1 VARYTNNHLRTTGDT
16 FDPITFASF
25 PAPEQTAATSDQ
37 YYGRLTAHLVSFDGI
52 LDHTLGFG
60 YTHDRT
66 STVEPESAENLNT
79 GERKKVDWQGNIKAA
94 AGETVVLGAE
104 YERDGISEPIS
115 ADVHVTSG
123 YAELQS
129 QIGEHWFSAL
139 NVRYDDNSRF
149 GGKVTYRLAPTY
161 VFSDSGTKLKASVG
175 TGFKAPTLSQLF
187 QSFPDFGFFANPN
200 LKPETSTGYDAG
212 IEQGLAHDA
221 VRLGVTYFHNQIR
234 DLITSDPTFTTN
246 INVGR
251 AKTEGVE
258 SFLEYRP
265 AAQLTLRLDYTY
277 TEATDEDTNQELLR
291 RPKHKADFDVSWRPT
306 DAWLFDVTVLWVGS
320 WADGTRETF
329 APVQAPG
336 YTIVNLALSYQL
348 NARLALFGRI
358 DNLLDRDYQNPTG
371 FLQPRIGAFAGI
383 KLRL

>member
-1 VARYTNNHLRTTGDT
+1 MT
-16 FDPITFASF
+16 
-25 PAPEQTAATSDQ
+25 APRPWSPN
-37 YYGRLTAHLVSFDGI
+37 L
-52 LDHTLGFG
+52 
-60 YTHDRT
+60 
-66 STVEPESAENLNT
+66 PENLNT

-212 IEQGLAHDA
+212 IEQGLANDA
-221 VRLGVTYFHNQIR
+221 LRLGVTYFHNQIR

-258 SFLEYRP
+258 SFVEYRP

-291 RPKHKADFDVSWRPT
+291 RPKHKADFDAAWRPT

-336 YTIVNLALSYQL
+336 YTTVNLAVSYQL